1 MMVPDFDNFPALP
14 TSTGIAPIPTVVPGT
29 PLIQELGDTGKR
41 TLWVVAVLMAISSV
55 VFYFLAARAPLPKR
69 VLHTTSALITTISFI
84 TYLALATGQGIAFKE
99 EAITHHN
106 KHVPNTHTTT
116 LRQVLW
122 LRYHPLLFTNFA
134 LISGLPGA
142 NLLAAIAANYV
153 MLAAGLLGTFAGHT
167 KARWAWLT
175 LSCIGYLVVLNHA
188 GFQAQRAAQRK
199 DAPFRRFFGAF
210 SGTSLVIF
218 ALFPISLAAGSLALK
233 VSVDTETVLFAVL
246 DIFTQGIVGYWLL
259 LTHDTSSGLYVT
271 PFPSI
276 EDALLTGYSVALTGF
291 WAHGAGGEGNIR
303 LADEEGA

>member
-1 MMVPDFDNFPALP
+1 MIVPPDFESFPALP
-14 TSTGIAPIPTVVPGT
+14 TSTGIAPIPTVVPGA

-41 TLWVVAVLMAISSV
+41 TLWVVTVLMAISSV
-55 VFYFLAARAPLPKR
+55 VFYTLAARAPLPKR

-84 TYLALATGQGIAFKE
+84 TYLALSTGQGIAFKE
-99 EAITHHN
+99 DVIVHHN
-106 KHVPNTHTTT
+106 KHVPNTHDIT

-122 LRYHPLLFTNFA
+122 LRYINWALSTPLLLTNFA

-142 NLLAAIAANYV
+142 NLFTAIAANYV
-153 MLAAGLLGTFAGHT
+153 MLASGLFGTFAGHT

-175 LSCIGYLVVLNHA
+175 LSCIGYLVVLHHA
-188 GFQAQRAAQRK
+188 GFHAQRAAQTK

-210 SGTSLVIF
+210 SGTSLIMF

-259 LTHDTSSGLYVT
+259 LTHDTSAGL
-271 PFPSI
+271 
-276 EDALLTGYSVALTGF
+276 AALTGF
-291 WAHGAGGEGNIR
+291 WAHGSSGEGNIR
-303 LADEEGA
+303 LGDEEGA

>member
-122 LRYHPLLFTNFA
+122 LRYVNWALSTPLLFTNFA

-259 LTHDTSSGLYVT
+259 LTHDTSSGL
-271 PFPSI
+271 
-276 EDALLTGYSVALTGF
+276 VALTGF

>member
-14 TSTGIAPIPTVVPGT
+14 TSTGIAPIPTVVPGS
-29 PLIQELGDTGKR
+29 PLVQELGDTGKR
-41 TLWVVAVLMAISSV
+41 TLWVVTALMAISSV

-84 TYLALATGQGIAFKE
+84 TYLALSTGQGIAFKE
-99 EAITHHN
+99 DVIHHHN

-122 LRYHPLLFTNFA
+122 LRYINWAISTPLLFTNFA

-153 MLAAGLLGTFAGHT
+153 MLAAGILGTFAGHT

-175 LSCIGYLVVLNHA
+175 LSCIGYLTVLNHA
-188 GFQAQRAAQRK
+188 GFQAQRAAQTK

-210 SGTSLVIF
+210 SGASLVMF
-218 ALFPISLAAGSLALK
+218 ALFPITIAAGSLALK
-233 VSVDTETVLFAVL
+233 VSVNTETVLFAIL

-259 LTHDTSSGLYVT
+259 LTHDTSSGLT
-271 PFPSI
+271 
-276 EDALLTGYSVALTGF
+276 ALTGF
-291 WAHGAGGEGNIR
+291 WAHGIGGEGNIR

>member
-14 TSTGIAPIPTVVPGT
+14 TSTGIAPIPTVVPGS
-29 PLIQELGDTGKR
+29 PLVQELGDTGKR
-41 TLWVVAVLMAISSV
+41 TLWVVTALMAISSV

-84 TYLALATGQGIAFKE
+84 TYLALSTGQGIAFKE
-99 EAITHHN
+99 DFSGSA
-106 KHVPNTHTTT
+106 T
-116 LRQVLW
+116 LTGQLAP
-122 LRYHPLLFTNFA
+122 PLLFTNFA

-175 LSCIGYLVVLNHA
+175 LSCIGYLTVLNHA
-188 GFQAQRAAQRK
+188 GFQAQRAAQTK

-210 SGTSLVIF
+210 SGASLVMF
-218 ALFPISLAAGSLALK
+218 ALFPITIAAGSLALK
-233 VSVDTETVLFAVL
+233 VSVDTETVLFAIL

-259 LTHDTSSGLYVT
+259 LTHDTSSGLT
-271 PFPSI
+271 
-276 EDALLTGYSVALTGF
+276 ALTGF
-291 WAHGAGGEGNIR
+291 WAHGIGGEGNIR